1 MQSVRHSP
9 AACLVGFIT
18 AMMRD
23 EATKE
28 NRTTV
33 AESRTAVTR
42 PALFRLLAQDRPFA
56 EGLSK

>member
-1 MQSVRHSP
+1 MQSERHSP

-18 AMMRD
+18 AVLK

-28 NRTTV
+28 KRTAL

-42 PALFRLLAQDRPFA
+42 TALLRLLAQDRPFA
-56 EGLSK
+56 ECLSK